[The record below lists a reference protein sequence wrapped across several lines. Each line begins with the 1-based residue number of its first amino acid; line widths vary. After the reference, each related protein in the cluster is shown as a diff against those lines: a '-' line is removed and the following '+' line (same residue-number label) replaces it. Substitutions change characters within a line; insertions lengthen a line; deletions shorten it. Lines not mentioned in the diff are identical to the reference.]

1 MNIRRQLWWKGDEAM
16 PVYKNSRA
24 KRNPWFIEAEAG
36 RDPETGKRIRYK
48 QRGFGTKKEA
58 ELALAKWRCEVQER
72 LEKTGLSS
80 DQGAVQQQNPAAS
93 EGLSFTAYSQRWL
106 AQRHGLSRNTQELYQ
121 SILRTHLLPA
131 FGSVQLQALSAQ
143 SVQDFVNTLYAKSL
157 SDTTIKRIFSLLHAI
172 LQAAVRADQI
182 PRNTAAQVEKPTVR
196 RRSFEVW
203 SLDQIR
209 NFLERLQAE
218 GDRYAIAFAL
228 AVLTGMRQG
237 EILGL
242 RWQDVDYAQDV
253 IRMQQ
258 TLTHRGTA
266 FQAGGKTAKSVRV
279 IALSPETVRLLKAHQ
294 GFLLAEWQARQQEK
308 QRLTAEEVLR
318 PPSLVVST
326 PDGGPL
332 SPRLLHRMWR
342 RMLQEWQL
350 PRITFHDLRHTHAS
364 ILLQQGVHPKIVS
377 ERLGHAS
384 VHMTLNTYSHLL
396 PHLQHDMIE
405 PLDQL
410 LFSQPL
416 LPSHK

>member
-1 MNIRRQLWWKGDEAM
+1 M
-16 PVYKNSRA
+16 PVYKNPKA
-24 KRNPWFIEAEAG
+24 KRNPWYIEAEAG
-36 RDPETGKRIRYK
+36 RDPQTGKRIRYK
-48 QRGFGTKKEA
+48 QRGFSTKKEA
-58 ELALAKWRCEVQER
+58 ELALAKWRCEIEEVLRKSEYGASVDVPQR
-72 LEKTGLSS
+72 NTAGSVGLNF
-80 DQGAVQQQNPAAS
+80 A
-93 EGLSFTAYSQRWL
+93 TYSQRWL
-106 AQRHGLSRNTQELYQ
+106 AQRRGLSGNTQELYQ

-131 FGSVQLQALSAQ
+131 FGIMQLTSLTPQQ
-143 SVQDFVNTLYAKSL
+143 IQHFVDTLYSKSL

-172 LQAAVRADQI
+172 LQAAVRAEHI
-182 PRNTAAQVEKPTVR
+182 PRNTAAQIEKPTIR
-196 RRSFEVW
+196 RRRFEVW

-209 NFLERLQAE
+209 DFLRRLQAE
-218 GDRYAIAFAL
+218 GDRYAIAFSL

-242 RWQDVDYAQDV
+242 RWQDVDYRQGV

-258 TLTHRGTA
+258 TLTHRGKA
-266 FQAGGKTAKSVRV
+266 FQVGGKTAQSVRV
-279 IALSPETVRLLKAHQ
+279 VALSQETLRLLEAHQ
-294 GFLLAEWQARQQEK
+294 AFLIAEWEEKHRLRRLHEIESEHGDLAEEALRQP
-308 QRLTAEEVLR
+308 T
-318 PPSLVVST
+318 LVVST
-326 PDGGPL
+326 PEGGPL
-332 SPRLLHRMWR
+332 SPRLLHRLWLR
-342 RMLQEWQL
+342 LLKDWQL

-416 LPSHK
+416 LPH

>member
-1 MNIRRQLWWKGDEAM
+1 MLLSAAWSKGDDSM
-16 PVYKNSRA
+16 PVYKNRNA
-24 KRNPWFIEAEAG
+24 KRNPWYIEAEAG
-36 RDPETGKRIRYK
+36 RDPQTGKRRRFK

-58 ELALAKWRCEVQER
+58 ELALAKWRCEIE
-72 LEKTGLSS
+72 EKPNRGTIANVSPQP
-80 DQGAVQQQNPAAS
+80 DEAIIK
-93 EGLSFTAYSQRWL
+93 GLSFSDFSQRWL
-106 AQRHGLSRNTQELYQ
+106 TQRHGISRNTRDLYQ

-131 FGSVQLQALSAQ
+131 FGLLSLSLITQ
-143 SVQDFVNTLYAKSL
+143 QQIQDFVNALYSKSL

-172 LQAAVRADQI
+172 LQAAVRAEHVL
-182 PRNTAAQVEKPTVR
+182 RNAAALVEKPTVR
-196 RRSFEVW
+196 RRMFEVW

-209 NFLERLQAE
+209 TFLERLLVE
-218 GDRYAIAFAL
+218 GDRYAIAFTL

-242 RWQDVDYAQDV
+242 RWQDVDYRQGV

-266 FQAGGKTAKSVRV
+266 FQAGGKTTQSVRV
-279 IALSPETVRLLKAHQ
+279 IALSQETMHLLEAHQ
-294 GFLLAEWQARQQEK
+294 AFLVAEWHEK
-308 QRLTAEEVLR
+308 QRQKQQYSVDSLN
-318 PPSLVVST
+318 PPTLVVST

-332 SPRLLHRMWR
+332 SPRLLHRLWQR
-342 RMLQEWQL
+342 ILQDWQL

-405 PLDQL
+405 PLDEL
-410 LFSQPL
+410 LFGQPL
-416 LPSHK
+416 ITK